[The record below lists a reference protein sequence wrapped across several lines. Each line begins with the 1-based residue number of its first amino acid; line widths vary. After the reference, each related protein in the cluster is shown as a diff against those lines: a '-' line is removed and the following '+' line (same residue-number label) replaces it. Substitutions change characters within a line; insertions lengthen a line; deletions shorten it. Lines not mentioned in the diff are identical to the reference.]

1 MFLGKRAAI
10 MLNPLSLLAAPYIV
24 GEPFP
29 FPIAFTDQ
37 VRIGRYLRTENMEE
51 LHVYLYLYSP
61 YQALF
66 RSFRAPS
73 IRRRAVDQRAAG

>member
-1 MFLGKRAAI
+1 MFPGKRAAI

-29 FPIAFTDQ
+29 FPIAFTGQ

-51 LHVYLYLYSP
+51 LYVYLYSP
-61 YQALF
+61 GSLSLF
-66 RSFRAPS
+66 STSS
-73 IRRRAVDQRAAG
+73 IPRRAVDQRAAG